1 MEVKIQSIHFDA
13 TEQLKAFIEKKTA
26 KLEKSYEDIQTVE
39 VQLKVVKPATAMNKE
54 TSITVMVPG
63 SRLFVEKVCDT
74 FEEGIDL
81 CVDSLKVQLAK
92 FKEKCAI
99 DKKNREKFWRLKNN
113 AYLCSR
119 FRTRPYNKRLTAA

>member
-54 TSITVMVPG
+54 TSITVNG
-63 SRLFVEKVCDT
+63 SRLTSFLLKKVCDT
-74 FEEGIDL
+74 FE
-81 CVDSLKVQLAK
+81 
-92 FKEKCAI
+92 
-99 DKKNREKFWRLKNN
+99 
-113 AYLCSR
+113 
-119 FRTRPYNKRLTAA
+119 